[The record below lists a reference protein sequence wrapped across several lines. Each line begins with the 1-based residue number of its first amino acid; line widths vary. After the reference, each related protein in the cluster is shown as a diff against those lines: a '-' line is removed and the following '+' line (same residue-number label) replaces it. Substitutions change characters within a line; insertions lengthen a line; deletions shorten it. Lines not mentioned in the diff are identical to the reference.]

1 MIHTL
6 ITVAITTVAW
16 FFGWHQAAAVITAAL
31 YIGREHA
38 QAEYR
43 TIYKNYGNR
52 RDIAPWWC
60 GFELRAWNTKSLL
73 DWIGPLII
81 TVITLVI

>member
-6 ITVAITTVAW
+6 ITTVVAGCFYLFGLHREAAWLVAV
-16 FFGWHQAAAVITAAL
+16 F

-60 GFELRAWNTKSLL
+60 GFESRSWSAKSLL
-73 DWIGPLII
+73 DFLGPCVIAII
-81 TVITLVI
+81 ASFI